1 MEFVS
6 LLVIF
11 AELMI
16 LMDSVSHA
24 MLDIILLMVLVN
36 VLLMLLL
43 LMEDA
48 TPGPME
54 FVSSAQRT
62 GSSIIME
69 FVFL

>member
-48 TPGPME
+48 TPGIME

-69 FVFL
+69 CVFL

>member
-16 LMDSVSHA
+16 LMASVSHA

>member
-16 LMDSVSHA
+16 LMASVSHA

-48 TPGPME
+48 TPGTME
-54 FVSSAQRT
+54 FAKPAQRT

>member
-48 TPGPME
+48 TPGIME
-54 FVSSAQRT
+54 FAKPAQRT